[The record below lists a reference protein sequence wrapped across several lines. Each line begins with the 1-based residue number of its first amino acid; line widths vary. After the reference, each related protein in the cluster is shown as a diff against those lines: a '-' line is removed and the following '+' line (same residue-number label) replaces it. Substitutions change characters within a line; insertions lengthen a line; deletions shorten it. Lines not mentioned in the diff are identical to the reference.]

1 VKNDDYIVPSVMDL
15 VAVFALFVFMLSLL
29 CFCVL
34 PSYSVNKDLYKE
46 KIKFGEGDGGARCW
60 SACRCDCKVFYSL
73 LFTLISH
80 VEHEQ
85 CWCGDDET
93 GRQSLTLNGRVACKV
108 KSQSRPV
115 FAA

>member
-1 VKNDDYIVPSVMDL
+1 MKNDDYIVPSVMDL

-46 KIKFGEGDGGARCW
+46 KIKFGEGDGERGVGLRVDATAKF
-60 SACRCDCKVFYSL
+60 SSL

-85 CWCGDDET
+85 CWSGDDET